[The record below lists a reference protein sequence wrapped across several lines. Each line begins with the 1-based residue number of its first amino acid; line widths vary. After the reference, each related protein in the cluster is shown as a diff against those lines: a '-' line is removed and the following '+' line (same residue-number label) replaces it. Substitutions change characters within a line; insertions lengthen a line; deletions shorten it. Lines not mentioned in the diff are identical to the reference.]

1 MPRIPLLLLF
11 SLPCVASCSSPDPLP
26 GPEVSFGVLYDA
38 LGGEGPGLEL
48 TGSLPATFLV
58 GDAPSADFLM
68 ERRAQRAAA
77 AGSDRT
83 VTILDV
89 SHLTDLDRT
98 ALTDSLL
105 EPALEVGGPVLL
117 DPVGGTCASL
127 RSGRPGIWLV
137 WVDAASRITANESLA
152 PAK

>member
-1 MPRIPLLLLF
+1 MLRITSLLLF
-11 SLPCVASCSSPDPLP
+11 GLPFVASCSSPDPLP
-26 GPEVSFGVLYDA
+26 GPEVSFGVLHDA

-58 GDAPSADFLM
+58 GDAPAADFLM
-68 ERRAQRAAA
+68 ERRAQHAAA
-77 AGSDRT
+77 AGADRM

-89 SHLTDLDRT
+89 SRLTDLDRT

-105 EPALEVGGPVLL
+105 EAALEAGGPVLL
-117 DPVGGTCASL
+117 DAAGATCVSL
-127 RSGRPGIWLV
+127 RSGRPGVWLI
-137 WVDAASRITANESLA
+137 WVDAASRITASESLA